1 MDHSNRFLRA
11 LRPVPDPLGLYVRA
25 GRNDHK
31 ELLSILTAGKPIG
44 LGIVFDPTHLNY
56 QRELLRQVLDR
67 RLDAILDPR
76 TQPLATVGGHTPSL
90 GKLPWGST
98 CPQEV
103 EDFEGIK
110 GRRLIRNIAGFCVE
124 NRFTQLLAPTH
135 LIRTLDDGWW
145 ITDLKSTE
153 ILRTELDRAGGGSV
167 PIIYPLA
174 IPYSLF
180 RDGNVRRELVRL
192 LGSLPVDAVWLGI
205 DGFGSNSTAT
215 AVRTVIVGI
224 TDFHAIGKPIVGD
237 HIGGMVGSALLAFGA
252 VGGIAHG
259 VTMGEQFDCSSW
271 QRVRPARGFGIP
283 RRVYIQPIDLM
294 LKPSEAEVL
303 FSLGSKAR
311 ALFGCRDT
319 ACCPRSVTDMKD
331 NKVQHFLY
339 QRASEIR
346 EIERVPE
353 PLRASQFLE
362 RRLRPATDQ
371 LVAAAQ
377 LPWPDPKL
385 ESRVKAK
392 RKRLDGLRVA
402 LGNLAQEPRQS
413 VANRPPTRVSRDAP
427 TPMPPSLS

>member
-1 MDHSNRFLRA
+1 MDHSSRFLRPV
-11 LRPVPDPLGLYVRA
+11 RPVPDPLGLYVRA

-31 ELLSILTAGKPIG
+31 ELLSLLTAGKPIG
-44 LGIVFDPTHLNY
+44 LGVVFDPTHLKY
-56 QRELLRQVLDR
+56 QRELLRYVVER

-76 TQPLATVGGHTPSL
+76 TQPLATVGGYTPSL
-90 GKLPWGST
+90 GKLPWGNSR
-98 CPQEV
+98 PQEV
-103 EDFEGIK
+103 EDFEGIQ
-110 GRRLIRNIAGFCVE
+110 GRRLIRNIASFCVE

-135 LIRTLDDGWW
+135 LISTLDDGWW
-145 ITDLKSTE
+145 NIDLKSTE
-153 ILRTELDRAGGGSV
+153 ILRTELDRAGGGNI

-180 RDGNVRRELVRL
+180 RNGNVRRELVQL
-192 LGSLPVDAVWLGI
+192 LRPLPVDAIWLGI

-215 AVRTVIVGI
+215 AVRSVLVGI
-224 TDFHAIGKPIVGD
+224 TDFHAIGKPLVGD
-237 HIGGMVGSALLAFGA
+237 HIGGMVGSALLAFGG

-259 VTMGEQFDCSSW
+259 VTMGEQFDCSGW
-271 QRVRPARGFGIP
+271 QRPRPKGRFGLP
-283 RRVYIQPIDLM
+283 RRVYVQPIDLM
-294 LKPSEAEVL
+294 LKPGEADVL
-303 FSLGSKAR
+303 FSLGSKTR

-319 ACCPRSVTDMKD
+319 ACCPRGVTDMKE
-331 NKVQHFLY
+331 NRVQHFLY
-339 QRASEIR
+339 QRVAEIR

-385 ESRVKAK
+385 ESRIKAK

-413 VANRPPTRVSRDAP
+413 VASRPPTRVSRDGP
-427 TPMPPSLS
+427 TPTPPSLS